1 MARTV
6 VVIGV
11 GVMGSAIAFPLAENS
26 NKVRMVG
33 TPFDKDLI
41 TECKQFGKHS
51 RLDRPFPHGVEFY
64 YFEQLQEAM
73 EGVDFVI
80 GGISSYGAQWFLDNV
95 LSVLDPS
102 IPILSVVKGL
112 VTKPDGTIL
121 SFPEHWDEELSKRG
135 IHRDIYMLGGPGTA
149 GEIMA
154 HDHTMTTFCGPDD
167 EVLRMMKKAL
177 STPYLHVSLT
187 HDTIGLEYAVAI
199 KNAYAL
205 APAMAIGQ
213 GNRKRATEGSNVN
226 AQAAAFFQASRE
238 MTRILHMVNA
248 DDESIAMGIGD
259 LYVTVMGGRTRKL
272 GILLGEGLPY
282 REAIEV
288 LDGMTLESVAAVK
301 SLAEGLS
308 IKMDKGEVRREDFP
322 LIMHIYDVIYK
333 GKKADFPWKSFTFE
347 NIGLD

>member
-51 RLDRPFPHGVEFY
+51 RLDRPFPPTVEFY
-64 YFEQLQEAM
+64 YFEQLNEALY
-73 EGVDFVI
+73 GVDFVI

-112 VTKPDGTIL
+112 VTKPDGRIL
-121 SFPEHWDEELSKRG
+121 SFPEHWDEELSRRG

-149 GEIMA
+149 GEIIA

-167 EVLRMMKKAL
+167 EVLKMMKKAL

-238 MTRILHMVNA
+238 MTRVLRMVNA
-248 DDESIAMGIGD
+248 SDESIAMGIGD

-282 REAIEV
+282 KEAMEV

-301 SLAEGLS
+301 SLAEGLM
-308 IKMDKGEVRREDFP
+308 IKMDKGEVNREDFP
-322 LIMHIYDVIYK
+322 LIMHIYDVIYN

-347 NIGLD
+347 NL